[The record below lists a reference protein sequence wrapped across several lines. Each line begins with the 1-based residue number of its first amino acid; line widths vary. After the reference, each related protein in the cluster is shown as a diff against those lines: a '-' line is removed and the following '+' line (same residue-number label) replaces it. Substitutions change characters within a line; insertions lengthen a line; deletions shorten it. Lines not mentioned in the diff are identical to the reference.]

1 MTSRLRVPLSER
13 DHIRGLADAPV
24 TLIEYGDFECPH
36 CRRAYPII
44 DSVLRQIN
52 HSVCFAYRHFPLT
65 QIHPHAQHAAEIAEL
80 AGSQGRFWEMHDLLF
95 QNQDE
100 LEDGDL
106 IDYAMELGIDRELAQ
121 AALRSNQYAERVRQ
135 DFLGG
140 VRSGVNGTPTFF
152 INDVR
157 HDGAWDS
164 DSLLDALQRAIPA
177 STRP

>member
-1 MTSRLRVPLSER
+1 
-13 DHIRGLADAPV
+13 LAGAPV

-36 CRRAYPII
+36 CRTAYPII
-44 DSVLRQIN
+44 DSVPR
-52 HSVCFAYRHFPLT
+52 P
-65 QIHPHAQHAAEIAEL
+65 EL

-135 DFLGG
+135 SQPPLGA
-140 VRSGVNGTPTFF
+140 NP
-152 INDVR
+152 
-157 HDGAWDS
+157 
-164 DSLLDALQRAIPA
+164 
-177 STRP
+177 